1 MPLRGKLRDTERWID
16 HGWVIVLMAGTK
28 APCFGIVM
36 TVAALC
42 ALMSVGVRASEEA
55 VDGAT
60 QAALQL
66 DAHPDLGASQFRQSC
81 ARCHGSEAQGD
92 ASRAIPALAAQ
103 RFKYL
108 VRQLANFAGEER
120 DSATMHHVV
129 TQKELREPQ
138 TWVNIAAYL
147 NNMPVAARALTGD
160 GAHLGLGRGI
170 FHEQCASCHRGDARG
185 DAEGFVPSLRNQQ
198 YTYLVA
204 QLQKLAEGNRHNVD
218 EDLVRFLRS
227 FDDQDVRATADYLS
241 RLRGPGHVHK
251 AMRPDGTVVD

>member
-1 MPLRGKLRDTERWID
+1 
-16 HGWVIVLMAGTK
+16 
-28 APCFGIVM
+28 M
-36 TVAALC
+36 TFAALL
-42 ALMSVGVRASEEA
+42 ALTSLAGRASEEA
-55 VDGAT
+55 VDRAT

-66 DAHPDLGASQFRQSC
+66 DAHPDLGAAQFRQSC
-81 ARCHGSEAQGD
+81 ARCHGPKAQGD
-92 ASRAIPALAAQ
+92 ASRAIPALAGQ

-129 TQKELREPQ
+129 TQQELREPQ

-147 NNMPVAARALTGD
+147 NNIPVAAHTQTGD
-160 GAHLGLGRGI
+160 GAHVGLGRGI
-170 FHEQCASCHRGDARG
+170 FHEQCASCHRADARG

-198 YTYLVA
+198 YAYLVA

-227 FDDQDVRATADYLS
+227 FDDEDVRATADYLS
-241 RLRGPGHVHK
+241 RLRGPGHAHK
-251 AMRPDGTVVD
+251 TMRPDGTVVD